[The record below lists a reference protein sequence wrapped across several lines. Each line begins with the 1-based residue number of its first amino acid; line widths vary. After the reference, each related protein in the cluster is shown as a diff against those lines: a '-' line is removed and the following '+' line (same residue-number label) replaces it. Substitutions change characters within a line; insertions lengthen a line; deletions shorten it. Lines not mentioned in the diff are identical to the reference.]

1 MSGDA
6 TTSENPATYA
16 VRRAMQAMRL
26 ACGDVPHLAGLAHAV
41 RVKADGRIPV
51 AGVSQSG
58 LVLVNPQ
65 VFSESPLGDLAF
77 VLAHEMLHL
86 ALDTHGRQ
94 GNAPHLIANYAHDYI
109 INDILTEEMGRRP
122 PLDGLYR
129 FGARNKS
136 FEETIVELSSGSDTS
151 NLRCWGSG
159 GASGGNVPRRG
170 PPRPSTSPISRA
182 LSDAGLLPPDE
193 SSPSEMPQG
202 DLISSEDEDKFE
214 PDITPEQRAQRRE
227 RVRKAA
233 VKAAALGAF
242 KKKLGQAG
250 PAQEPERGETM
261 MRAVREAYHT
271 PWELAMQRWFDA
283 VAPGERTYSRPS
295 RRGADRLD
303 VVLPGRRR
311 EGWVLHI
318 VLDTSGSMVD
328 YLPKALGAIAGF
340 CESSNVTQV
349 HLLQCDVAVTQDDWV
364 EPEQLDE
371 YKIAG
376 FGYSDMS
383 PAMVRLAEDPE
394 VSSIVVL
401 TDGYIDMP
409 SQEPPYQ
416 TLWVLLGEVR
426 SDFTPAYG
434 HVVQMQA

>member
-1 MSGDA
+1 M
-6 TTSENPATYA
+6 
-16 VRRAMQAMRL
+16 
-26 ACGDVPHLAGLAHAV
+26 
-41 RVKADGRIPV
+41 
-51 AGVSQSG
+51 
-58 LVLVNPQ
+58 
-65 VFSESPLGDLAF
+65 
-77 VLAHEMLHL
+77 
-86 ALDTHGRQ
+86 
-94 GNAPHLIANYAHDYI
+94 
-109 INDILTEEMGRRP
+109 
-122 PLDGLYR
+122 
-129 FGARNKS
+129 
-136 FEETIVELSSGSDTS
+136 
-151 NLRCWGSG
+151 
-159 GASGGNVPRRG
+159 
-170 PPRPSTSPISRA
+170 PS
-182 LSDAGLLPPDE
+182 
-193 SSPSEMPQG
+193 G
-202 DLISSEDEDKFE
+202 DLIASEDEDKFE

-349 HLLQCDVAVTQDDWV
+349 HLLQCDVAVTQDDWI

-409 SQEPPYQ
+409 AQEPPYQ

-434 HVVQMQA
+434 HVVHMQM